1 MPAAV
6 GVREPVEDL
15 ARRVDR
21 LRIGQLPRAQ
31 RLAQRPAADVLVG
44 DVDVARV
51 GAEAVRAQAALV
63 AKPCR
68 RLGLALGPVAGLAF
82 SRHDLEG
89 HVETVRLVAREPDGA
104 RRAAPERPQ
113 WPIAVEHELARGEGV
128 RCDRHVVRG
137 LATAAQSP
145 LRSGAVATVSRDPIS
160 ASAAVTMSEREPD
173 FEFDFFE
180 EESQTREGQPTDGGR
195 ERSFRRPLGGPRGP
209 KRPPLR
215 PATGFAPLL
224 RLIGLIAFAI
234 LIVVVLVLWVQSCRE
249 DQRRDTYRNYVNDVG
264 AVARSSE
271 AVGRRL
277 NDVLTTQAI
286 QPAELDQQ
294 LTALVQQQ
302 TLAVEQAKSLDPPGP
317 LRAAH
322 QDMVQ
327 ALEFRVAGLD
337 GIAESFRRTR
347 GTDDAQTA
355 GGLLVSQAQRLT
367 TSDVVWDDLF
377 VTPAKAVLADED
389 VTAVEVPDSNFVQ
402 TPDLASRRTMV
413 PIWQRING
421 KPTTGGGTG
430 AGLHGTAIDSVTVL
444 PANEELVLGQENTIV
459 ASTDLA
465 FRVDVENTG
474 DNQEVEIEVT
484 LTIQQTP
491 TPVTKTQKIDIINPG
506 EIKSVTFR
514 DFPSIDFG
522 EPRQLRV
529 DVAPVPDEARTD
541 NNSREYQVIFSFE

>member
-1 MPAAV
+1 
-6 GVREPVEDL
+6 
-15 ARRVDR
+15 
-21 LRIGQLPRAQ
+21 
-31 RLAQRPAADVLVG
+31 
-44 DVDVARV
+44 
-51 GAEAVRAQAALV
+51 
-63 AKPCR
+63 
-68 RLGLALGPVAGLAF
+68 
-82 SRHDLEG
+82 
-89 HVETVRLVAREPDGA
+89 
-104 RRAAPERPQ
+104 
-113 WPIAVEHELARGEGV
+113 
-128 RCDRHVVRG
+128 
-137 LATAAQSP
+137 
-145 LRSGAVATVSRDPIS
+145 
-160 ASAAVTMSEREPD
+160 MSEREPD

-180 EESQTREGQPTDGGR
+180 EESQTREAQAAGGR
-195 ERSFRRPLGGPRGP
+195 ERSFRRPLGGGGPRGP
-209 KRPPLR
+209 RRPALR
-215 PATGFAPLL
+215 PGTGFTPLL

-249 DQRRDTYRNYVNDVG
+249 DQRRDTYRNYVNDAA

-294 LTALVQQQ
+294 LTALVDQQ
-302 TLAVEQAKSLDPPGP
+302 TIAVEQAENLDPPGP
-317 LRAAH
+317 LRASH
-322 QDMVQ
+322 QQMVE

-337 GIAESFRRTR
+337 GIAEAFRRTR

-355 GGLLVSQAQRLT
+355 GGLLVSQAQRLVA
-367 TSDVVWDDLF
+367 SDVIWDDLF
-377 VTPAKAVLADED
+377 VTPAKAVLVDED

-465 FRVDVENTG
+465 FRVEVENTG
-474 DNQEVEIEVT
+474 DNQEVDIEVT

-491 TPVTKTQKIDIINPG
+491 TPVSKTQKIDIINPG
-506 EIKSVTFR
+506 EVKSVTFR
-514 DFPSIDFG
+514 EFPSIDFG

-529 DVAPVPDEARTD
+529 DVEPVPDEARTD

>member
-1 MPAAV
+1 
-6 GVREPVEDL
+6 
-15 ARRVDR
+15 
-21 LRIGQLPRAQ
+21 
-31 RLAQRPAADVLVG
+31 
-44 DVDVARV
+44 
-51 GAEAVRAQAALV
+51 
-63 AKPCR
+63 
-68 RLGLALGPVAGLAF
+68 
-82 SRHDLEG
+82 
-89 HVETVRLVAREPDGA
+89 
-104 RRAAPERPQ
+104 
-113 WPIAVEHELARGEGV
+113 
-128 RCDRHVVRG
+128 
-137 LATAAQSP
+137 
-145 LRSGAVATVSRDPIS
+145 
-160 ASAAVTMSEREPD
+160 MSEREPD

-180 EESQTREGQPTDGGR
+180 EESQTREAQAGGGR

-209 KRPPLR
+209 RRPALR

-249 DQRRDTYRNYVNDVG
+249 DQRRDTYRNYVNDVT

-271 AVGRRL
+271 GVGRRL

-286 QPAELDQQ
+286 QPAELNQQ
-294 LTALVQQQ
+294 LMSLVQQQ
-302 TLAVEQAKSLDPPGP
+302 TLAVGEARGLDPPGP
-317 LRAAH
+317 MRASHEA
-322 QDMVQ
+322 MVQ

-337 GIAESFRRTR
+337 GLAEAFRRTQ
-347 GTDDAQTA
+347 GTDDAQAA
-355 GGLLVSQAQRLT
+355 GTLLVSQAQRLVA
-367 TSDVVWDDLF
+367 SDVIWDDLY

-402 TPDLASRRTMV
+402 TPDLASRRTIV

-421 KPTTGGGTG
+421 RPTTGGGAG

-444 PANEELVLGQENTIV
+444 PANEELVLDTENTIV

-474 DNQEVEIEVT
+474 DNQEVDIEVT

-506 EIKSVTFR
+506 EVKSVTFR

-529 DVAPVPDEARTD
+529 DVEPVPDEARTD